1 MFLRMLSRCGLLGLV
16 YFVSLSRPVDK
27 ACTLSQDNWKE
38 KRKKKNRGEVSHIL
52 VIIKEK
58 L

>member
-1 MFLRMLSRCGLLGLV
+1 MFLRMLSRCGLLGFV

-38 KRKKKNRGEVSHIL
+38 KRKKKNREVSHIL